1 VIDTVGDV
9 LRAVVRVVFAVSCVA
24 ALASCSKS
32 SSSAQNY
39 VALGDSY
46 AAGTLTGE
54 ISGDPAG
61 CLRSEKDYP
70 HVVQHTLAAKAFTD
84 VTCSSATSADLGGPQ
99 HVAGGTNPPQLDAIT
114 SSTTLVTLTIGGND
128 IGFLSIIEHCASL
141 TPSGSPCKDHYTS
154 GGTDQLSRRIAA
166 TAPKIAAVLA
176 AVHSRAP
183 KARILLVGYP
193 DLLPPGGVVADV
205 GCGNG
210 QALIFLAKGYPEATL
225 VGFDAYP
232 PAVAAANANAQ
243 AAGLADR
250 LRYEVCDVTQGIP
263 GSFDLVTTFD
273 VVHDMPRPRPALK
286 EIKQSL
292 KPDGS
297 YFVLE
302 FNFFTDLQQNID
314 HPFGIGAFGYSAS
327 IGYCMTT
334 ALAVG
339 GEGTGTCMGETKM
352 REFATEA
359 GLGQFRRLDFA
370 GNPFNIF
377 YELRV

>member
-1 VIDTVGDV
+1 MIDTVGDV

-193 DLLPPGGVVADV
+193 DLLPPGGGCWPKVPFTDADSAYLGHV
-205 GCGNG
+205 EL
-210 QALIFLAKGYPEATL
+210 ALNAMLA
-225 VGFDAYP
+225 
-232 PAVAAANANAQ
+232 AQ
-243 AAGLADR
+243 AAAGHATYVDTYTPSL
-250 LRYEVCDVTQGIP
+250 G
-263 GSFDLVTTFD
+263 
-273 VVHDMPRPRPALK
+273 HDMCTESGVRWVEPLLPT
-286 EIKQSL
+286 SL
-292 KPDGS
+292 AAP
-297 YFVLE
+297 F
-302 FNFFTDLQQNID
+302 
-314 HPFGIGAFGYSAS
+314 HPNAEGEKHMAAAV
-327 IGYCMTT
+327 T
-334 ALAVG
+334 AAI
-339 GEGTGTCMGETKM
+339 
-352 REFATEA
+352 A
-359 GLGQFRRLDFA
+359 GH
-370 GNPFNIF
+370 
-377 YELRV
+377 